1 MTISTSINF
10 AMTRND
16 LISGALRLIGVA
28 ASGETLSSAQVVEAS
43 ESLNL
48 MVKGWQ
54 SDGIL
59 LFANTEATLFTV
71 KSQATY
77 TFPTANCTTSY
88 TATAVATAGV
98 LGDVNLLVD
107 SITGVVN
114 GQYVGVLLDDGTM
127 HWTTVNGVPAGTTIV
142 LADALP
148 SAAAVGNAVYTY
160 TTKIQ
165 SPLSISNLRVKNS
178 DGNEIPFTGY
188 WSTSRSEYMGLPNKT
203 ATGTPV
209 MAYFDPQITNS
220 TLSIWPT
227 PDTAA
232 HRIVFTYERTL
243 GDFDALDDN
252 PDFPQHAYNA
262 IKWNL
267 AIEIAPEYGVT
278 PSNFVINKAGEL
290 RQALWNKDREMT
302 SIYFHPD
309 VGC

>member
-16 LISGALRLIGVA
+16 LISSALRLIGVA
-28 ASGETLSSAQVVEAS
+28 ASGETLAASQVVEAS

-59 LFANTEATLFTV
+59 LYSNTEATLFTV

-77 TFPTANCTTSY
+77 TFPAANCTTSY

-98 LGDVNLLVD
+98 LGDLNLLVD

-142 LADALP
+142 LLAALP
-148 SAAAVGNAVYTY
+148 SAAAVDNAVYTY

-165 SPLSISNLRVKNS
+165 SPLSIFNLRVKNS
-178 DGNEIPFTGY
+178 DGNEIPFTNY
-188 WSTSRSEYMGLPNKT
+188 WPTSRSEYFGIPDKT
-203 ATGTPV
+203 ATGTPA

-227 PDTAA
+227 PDTAE

-267 AIEIAPEYGVT
+267 AIEIAPEYGVI
-278 PSNFVINKAGEL
+278 PSDFVYNRAGEL

-302 SIYFHPD
+302 SIYFYPD